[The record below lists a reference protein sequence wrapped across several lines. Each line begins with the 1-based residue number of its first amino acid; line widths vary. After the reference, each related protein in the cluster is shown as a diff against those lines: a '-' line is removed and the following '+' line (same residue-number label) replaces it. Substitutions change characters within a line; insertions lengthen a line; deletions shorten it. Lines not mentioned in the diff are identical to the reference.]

1 MISGVVPLAAVAGLA
16 LALSGGSRAQEA
28 RTVVRAGL
36 LIDGTGETR
45 NDARIIIEGSTI
57 TRIDRLRGA
66 ATHEL
71 SDLTVMPGWIDTHV
85 HLTSHI
91 DADGK
96 VHSAASD
103 ETPGQEMLYAVSN
116 AFRMLQAGFTT
127 VQSLGS
133 RVDADLRD
141 AIGRGDIPGP
151 RVLTSLRPVN
161 ARTGDPEA
169 IRAFVRELAAD
180 EADVVKMFASESIRV
195 GGGRA
200 LSDEQIEAACGEAEA
215 QGLRTVVHAY
225 GTEVVSSAIRA
236 GCTAIEHGNRYDD
249 ETIALFAEHGTY
261 LDPHLGL
268 LYDNYEDNKEAYL
281 GTGNYT
287 EQGYALMDDARRTGY
302 DTFQRTLANGGV
314 KIIFG
319 TDAVGGAHGLNAE
332 ELIARVRFG
341 RQKPMDAV
349 LSATS
354 LAAESL
360 GLDDEIGTIA
370 RGFRADLVG
379 IVGNPLED
387 INAVRRVVFVM
398 KDGVVYRND
407 AR

>member
-1 MISGVVPLAAVAGLA
+1 MLPARAFVVVSLA
-16 LALSGGSRAQEA
+16 LALAGVTRAQEE
-28 RTVVRAGL
+28 RVIIRAGL

-45 NDARIIIEGSTI
+45 TNARIIIEGSTI

-66 ATHEL
+66 ATYEL
-71 SDLTVMPGWIDTHV
+71 SELTVMPGWIDTHV

-91 DADGK
+91 DEDGK

-103 ETPGQEMLYAVSN
+103 ETPGQTMLYAVAN

-133 RVDADLRD
+133 PLDADLRD
-141 AIGRGDIPGP
+141 AITRGDVPGP
-151 RVLTSLRPVN
+151 RVLTSLRPVT

-169 IRAFVRELAAD
+169 IRAFVRELVAD
-180 EADVVKMFASESIRV
+180 GADVVKMFASESIRV

-200 LSDEQIEAACGEAEA
+200 LSNEQIEAACSEAAA

-249 ETIALFAEHGTY
+249 ETIALFADRGTY
-261 LDPHLGL
+261 LDPQIGL
-268 LYDNYEDNKEAYL
+268 LYDNYEDNKDAYL

-287 EQGYALMDDARRTGY
+287 EEGYALMDDARRTGY

-319 TDAVGGAHGLNAE
+319 TDAVGGAHGRNAE

-341 RQKPMDAV
+341 RQKPMDAIV
-349 LSATS
+349 SAAS

-360 GLDDEIGTIA
+360 GLGDEIGTIA
-370 RGFRADLVG
+370 NGYRADLVG
-379 IVGNPLED
+379 VVGNPLED
-387 INAVRRVVFVM
+387 ITAVRRVVFVM
-398 KDGVVYRND
+398 RDGVVYRSE